1 MYKVK
6 GEITFNQ
13 EWDWDSIEFDYD
25 SRYMAIKEKR
35 LLQEASYN
43 MTVCDDGEFP
53 YPEDTSCTLHAVC
66 YSPEGAYLDSVDIYG
81 HYEKD
86 KGFIKED

>member
-6 GEITFNQ
+6 GEITFDQ
-13 EWDWDSIEFDYD
+13 EWGWDGIEFDYD

-43 MTVCDDGEFP
+43 MAVCDDGEFP
-53 YPEDTSCTLHAVC
+53 YPEDTGCAISAHCV
-66 YSPEGAYLDSVDIYG
+66 SKEGAHMDMVYIHG

-86 KGFIKED
+86 KGFIKD